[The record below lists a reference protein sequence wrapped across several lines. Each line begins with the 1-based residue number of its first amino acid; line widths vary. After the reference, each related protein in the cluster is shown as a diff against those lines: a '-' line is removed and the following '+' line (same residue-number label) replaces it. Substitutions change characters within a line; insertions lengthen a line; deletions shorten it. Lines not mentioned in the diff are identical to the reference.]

1 MNEID
6 RESALKNSANKVLNN
21 YVESLDSETL
31 SKIGS
36 ARRRALQTY
45 NRSKYGVFSSFLLS
59 AGGVAVAGFALFVV
73 LKMPTTTELEFLK
86 TGEDMGVLASAEDLE
101 FYDELEFYQWLDE
114 ENLIVENRS

>member
-86 TGEDMGVLASAEDLE
+86 TGEDMGVLASAEGP
-101 FYDELEFYQWLDE
+101 
-114 ENLIVENRS
+114 